1 MSAYKDKMLLLIV
14 LFTATSLTNA
24 SVVKNRVDSCGLDE
38 FACTDGACVSRD
50 VVCDSRRDCADGSD
64 ESACSLSP
72 DTNFMT
78 DPILHRERRQANQG
92 SCPKRFQWRCRDGT
106 CISFDKKCDGAA
118 DCADRSD
125 EAHAVCR
132 NITCQPNWFRCTYG
146 ACVDGTAACNGVAE
160 CADESDELLPQC
172 RKESDEVRG
181 KFKCQ
186 DGSLISVGDKC
197 DGVPNC
203 PDGSDETVRA
213 CGSVKCSSY
222 LFQCAY
228 GACVDQGSDCN
239 NIRDCAD
246 GSDEDDILCNRMGS
260 KPVYTTTTTAR
271 PSSGT
276 NGLCV
281 LPPYPEHG
289 HYEANIPNAR
299 PGLRED
305 FVTVNFTCQNGYQIE
320 GNADIYCYEGQWQ
333 YPFPKCVRLCKLNL
347 SNPTVQYFCQIPNTN
362 GGTRNCKAF
371 EPVGTVAEP
380 KCRSH
385 YYSPTN
391 LPLLRC
397 INGDWDYSVH
407 CVPECGKVTPEA
419 TGLVSNGVS
428 AKHGELPWHV
438 GIYRKTTEPYKQI
451 CGGSII
457 STSVVISAAH
467 CFWDDTVKLQDPKW
481 FAVAAGKIYRPWH
494 EAMDKFAQHR
504 DVSNLI
510 IPDTFYGSETNYD
523 YDVAIVLVSQPF
535 EYKVYIRPVC
545 INFNLELEKEQL
557 KTGSKGK
564 VAGWGFTG
572 PNDPPSPVL
581 KVVELPY
588 ISERECLARAP
599 PGYRDLVTSQKFC
612 TGAEDRKTVCKGDS
626 GGGLVFPS
634 KELGVLRYYLR
645 GIVSTAPQTFDQCNV
660 VSITTFSHV
669 SKSEAFIKPYLSDY

>member
-14 LFTATSLTNA
+14 LFTATSLTQA

-72 DTNFMT
+72 DNFMN
-78 DPILHRERRQANQG
+78 DPILHRERRQATLG

-118 DCADRSD
+118 DCADHSD

-260 KPVYTTTTTAR
+260 KPVYTTTTTSR
-271 PSSGT
+271 PSSGS

-305 FVTVNFTCQNGYQIE
+305 FVT
-320 GNADIYCYEGQWQ
+320 
-333 YPFPKCVRLCKLNL
+333 
-347 SNPTVQYFCQIPNTN
+347 
-362 GGTRNCKAF
+362 
-371 EPVGTVAEP
+371 
-380 KCRSH
+380 
-385 YYSPTN
+385 
-391 LPLLRC
+391 
-397 INGDWDYSVH
+397 
-407 CVPECGKVTPEA
+407 
-419 TGLVSNGVS
+419 
-428 AKHGELPWHV
+428 
-438 GIYRKTTEPYKQI
+438 
-451 CGGSII
+451 
-457 STSVVISAAH
+457 
-467 CFWDDTVKLQDPKW
+467 
-481 FAVAAGKIYRPWH
+481 
-494 EAMDKFAQHR
+494 
-504 DVSNLI
+504 VSNLI